1 MKSALVMFR
10 NKVKSL
16 LGSNKVKEFALVGN
30 KRVILTTSAFKEFFK
45 KPVESPDDLKD
56 KTPFSVTGQEYKDDK
71 VSKYFIGYCIQKR
84 ICDWPKEALDESE
97 EGYKLIILDTK
108 ENKGTSTKLSKS
120 WSEAVDA
127 FNKAADTEN
136 AILILTHSNKRWYK
150 VSGKKSANGLYTDAF
165 AALADYV
172 QSFKNYTGP
181 LMSEKDAEFY
191 MEEDAETSW
200 KDKFQKID
208 SILDGKD
215 ESLA

>member
-1 MKSALVMFR
+1 MK
-10 NKVKSL
+10 K
-16 LGSNKVKEFALVGN
+16 
-30 KRVILTTSAFKEFFK
+30 ILIFF
-45 KPVESPDDLKD
+45 
-56 KTPFSVTGQEYKDDK
+56 
-71 VSKYFIGYCIQKR
+71 YFLILFLNIPHAQ
-84 ICDWPKEALDESE
+84 SE
-97 EGYKLIILDTK
+97 EKITVNTLMKEGYKLIILDTK

-150 VSGKKSANGLYTDAF
+150 VSGKKNPNGLYTDAF

-172 QSFKNYTGP
+172 QSFGNYIGP

-200 KDKFQKID
+200 KDKF
-208 SILDGKD
+208 
-215 ESLA
+215 